1 VGVAD
6 GWGWAVRGERGT
18 REMARVGHEWGEER
32 GHAGGRGKKLV
43 PDPAQPRGGRRDFPF
58 FSFSISFLFPFPK
71 SLFLLQTNIHLNM
84 LGAKMKYSM

>member
-1 VGVAD
+1 VAD
-6 GWGWAVRGERGT
+6 GWGRAVRGERGT
-18 REMARVGHEWGEER
+18 REMGRVGHEVGEER
-32 GHAGGRGKKLV
+32 GRARGRGKKAWAGSG
-43 PDPAQPRGGRRDFPF
+43 PAERGEKGFSF